1 MDTQPELFAQHYAE
15 AGLVEK
21 SVAYWGKAGRRS
33 AARSAMAEAAA
44 QFQRGLDQL
53 ELLPDTPDRERQE
66 LEVQCALGAVLIA
79 LKGFA
84 APKTGQVYVRAQTLW
99 EKLGSPT
106 EFLHL
111 PFGQSFHH
119 VVRAEF
125 DLAQRFD
132 ENLLRLGHQRN
143 DSVGLVL
150 GHHSSGRTLFYRG
163 KFASSRSHQEEAL
176 TLYDAISQRC
186 LVGQAGFSPRV
197 GVLAYLGL
205 PLFCLGYPD
214 QALARSDAA
223 IAEARKLTHPPSLAV
238 SLALGA
244 RLLLLI
250 GDNAV
255 RGGWVDQ
262 LVAVTTDQGF
272 PYWGSVGTIS
282 RGWVEAKN
290 GDVAEGTSFMRSGL
304 AAYRATGAQ
313 LWMPHYIA
321 LLAAAYEVVGR
332 IEEGLVQLG
341 EALEIVESTGE
352 RWFAA
357 ELNRHKGQLLLQ
369 QGYTEGAEE
378 LYRKALNIA
387 VEQEAK
393 LWELRAAVSL
403 ARLRCDQGRHTEAR
417 DLLAPVYNWFT
428 EGFDTPDLKEA
439 KSLLDQLA

>member
-1 MDTQPELFAQHYAE
+1 M
-15 AGLVEK
+15 
-21 SVAYWGKAGRRS
+21 AGRRS
-33 AARSAMAEAAA
+33 AARSALAEAAA
-44 QFQRGLDQL
+44 QFQKGLNQL
-53 ELLPDTPDRERQE
+53 ELLPDTPERNRQE
-66 LEVQCALGAVLIA
+66 LELQCALGAVLIA

-84 APKTGQVYVRAQTLW
+84 APETGQVYVCAQALW

-163 KFASSRSHQEEAL
+163 RFASSRSHQEEAL
-176 TLYDAISQRC
+176 TLYDAISQRS

-205 PLFCLGYPD
+205 SLFCLGYPD

-223 IAEARKLTHPPSLAV
+223 IAEARKLAHPPSLAV

-244 RLLLLI
+244 RLLSLI
-250 GDNAV
+250 RDNAV
-255 RGGWVDQ
+255 RGGWVDE

-272 PYWGSVGTIS
+272 PYWGSVGTIL
-282 RGWVEAKN
+282 RGWVKAKN

-304 AAYRATGAQ
+304 AAYRATGAE
-313 LWMPHYIA
+313 LWIPHYIA
-321 LLAAAYEVVGR
+321 LLVGAHL
-332 IEEGLVQLG
+332 IAGQVEEGLVLLG
-341 EALEIVESTGE
+341 EALQVVERTEE

-357 ELNRHKGQLLLQ
+357 ELHRHKGWLLLQ
-369 QGYTEGAEE
+369 QGHAE
-378 LYRKALNIA
+378 
-387 VEQEAK
+387 
-393 LWELRAAVSL
+393 AAEV
-403 ARLRCDQGRHTEAR
+403 
-417 DLLAPVYNWFT
+417 
-428 EGFDTPDLKEA
+428 
-439 KSLLDQLA
+439 